1 LGNQL
6 RASFPHLFFRI
17 MTVVHF
23 LAAAAAEAP
32 ATGNPLVDIPN
43 QFGLNA
49 WGFVCQVIS
58 FGIVAFLLYRFA
70 YHPILAVLE
79 ERRKRIEDGLANA
92 TKVEQKL
99 AEAQVASQAILSRA
113 NDEAT
118 RMIEEAR
125 AAAKQVS
132 ERENQRAVAQAG
144 EIIQKAREAGE
155 AEQKRLMAELKKE
168 LSRLIVETTA
178 RVTGK
183 VLTSGD
189 QKKITEEATR
199 ELAA

>member
-1 LGNQL
+1 
-6 RASFPHLFFRI
+6 
-17 MTVVHF
+17 MTF
-23 LAAAAAEAP
+23 INILAAAVEAAP
-32 ATGNPLVDIPN
+32 KTGNPLVDIPAE
-43 QFGLNA
+43 FGLNA
-49 WGFVCQVIS
+49 WAFVCQVIS
-58 FGIVAFLLYRFA
+58 FGIVAFLLFKFA
-70 YHPILAVLE
+70 YRPILAVLE
-79 ERRKRIEDGLANA
+79 ERRKGIETSLANA
-92 TKVEQKL
+92 TLVQQKL
-99 AEAQVASQAILSRA
+99 AEAQAAAAAIAAKA
-113 NDEAT
+113 NDDAT

-155 AEQKRLMAELKKE
+155 AEQKRLMAELRKE

>member
-1 LGNQL
+1 
-6 RASFPHLFFRI
+6 
-17 MTVVHF
+17 MTVVHL
-23 LAAAAAEAP
+23 LAVAAPGAVQ
-32 ATGNPLVDIPN
+32 TGNPLVDIPEA
-43 QFGLNA
+43 FGLNA
-49 WGFVCQVIS
+49 WAFVCQVIS
-58 FGIVAFLLYRFA
+58 FGIVAFLLYKFA

-79 ERRKRIEDGLANA
+79 ERRKRIEESLANA
-92 TKVEQKL
+92 TRVEQKL
-99 AEAQVASQAILSRA
+99 AEAQVAAAAIATKA
-113 NDEAT
+113 NEEAT

>member
-1 LGNQL
+1 
-6 RASFPHLFFRI
+6 
-17 MTVVHF
+17 
-23 LAAAAAEAP
+23 
-32 ATGNPLVDIPN
+32 
-43 QFGLNA
+43 
-49 WGFVCQVIS
+49 
-58 FGIVAFLLYRFA
+58 
-70 YHPILAVLE
+70 
-79 ERRKRIEDGLANA
+79 
-92 TKVEQKL
+92 
-99 AEAQVASQAILSRA
+99 
-113 NDEAT
+113 
-118 RMIEEAR
+118 MIEEAR

-155 AEQKRLMAELKKE
+155 AEQKRLMAELRKE

-183 VLTSGD
+183 VLTAGD

>member
-1 LGNQL
+1 
-6 RASFPHLFFRI
+6 
-17 MTVVHF
+17 MTFVDF
-23 LAAAAAEAP
+23 LAAAAP
-32 ATGNPLVDIPN
+32 VTNTGNPLVDIPA

-49 WGFVCQVIS
+49 WAFVCQVIS
-58 FGIVAFLLYRFA
+58 FGIVAFLLYKFA
-70 YHPILAVLE
+70 YHPILAVLD

-92 TKVEQKL
+92 TRVEQKL
-99 AEAQVASQAILSRA
+99 AEAQVGAAAILTKA
-113 NDEAT
+113 NEDAT
-118 RMIEEAR
+118 RLIEEAR
-125 AAAKQVS
+125 TAAKQVS
-132 ERENQRAVAQAG
+132 ERENQRAVQQAG
-144 EIIQKAREAGE
+144 EIIQKAREAGD

>member
-1 LGNQL
+1 
-6 RASFPHLFFRI
+6 
-17 MTVVHF
+17 MTFVDL
-23 LAAAAAEAP
+23 LAAAAPAGAP
-32 ATGNPLVDIPN
+32 TGNPLVDIP
-43 QFGLNA
+43 QAFGLNA
-49 WGFVCQVIS
+49 WAFLCQVIS
-58 FGIVAFLLYRFA
+58 FCIVAFLLYKFA
-70 YHPILAVLE
+70 YNPILTVLD

-99 AEAQVASQAILSRA
+99 AEAQVSAAAVLAKANEDASK
-113 NDEAT
+113 
-118 RMIEEAR
+118 MIEEAR
-125 AAAKQVS
+125 NAAKQIS
-132 ERENQRAVAQAG
+132 ERENQRAVAQAT

-155 AEQKRLMAELKKE
+155 AEQKRLMAELRKE